1 LTDDSSDSVLSEL
14 RKGERCDA
22 KVRSWARSTVGERH
36 YISVLSLGEIRK
48 GVELLRRRSP
58 GQCPAFERWL
68 KALKSDYAADIL
80 PVTEEIADRWG
91 RMMASRV
98 LPIVDGMLAATAEE
112 FNLTMATRNTG
123 DFTATGVQ
131 LVNPFE

>member
-1 LTDDSSDSVLSEL
+1 
-14 RKGERCDA
+14 
-22 KVRSWARSTVGERH
+22 
-36 YISVLSLGEIRK
+36 
-48 GVELLRRRSP
+48 
-58 GQCPAFERWL
+58 
-68 KALKSDYAADIL
+68 
-80 PVTEEIADRWG
+80 
-91 RMMASRV
+91 MASRV